1 MVPMTRTAHDE
12 VLDATEH
19 LPDGTTL
26 IVPQFDWDDYERLL
40 EDLAERP
47 HLRVSY
53 DCGKL
58 EIVSPLPEHEKY
70 ARFIDDLVR
79 AFADAQGLELE
90 KLGHTT
96 WKKRALAKGV
106 EADACYY
113 VRNAKRV
120 IGKRTIDLDSDPPPD
135 IAVEIDTTRDSS
147 KKFSIFAALAIP
159 ELWTY
164 DGHAVVIYQR
174 NDAAIYTVAP
184 GSRFL
189 PGLTGPMLAEALEFS
204 QTHGQTKA
212 LSEFRRKIRSL
223 KRKSP
228 R

>member
-1 MVPMTRTAHDE
+1 MILMPLRTTHDE

-19 LPDGTTL
+19 LPDGATL

-40 EDLAERP
+40 EELAERP
-47 HLRVSY
+47 RLRVRY

-79 AFADAQGLELE
+79 VFSDIYRLELE

-96 WKKRALAKGV
+96 WKRRALAKGV

-113 VRNAKRV
+113 IQNVKRV
-120 IGKRTIDLDSDPPPD
+120 VGKRTIDLDFDPPPD
-135 IAVEIDTTRDSS
+135 IAVEIDTTTDSA
-147 KKFSIFAALAIP
+147 KKFPIYAALAIQ

-164 DGHAVVIYQR
+164 DGHAVVIYQLQH
-174 NDAAIYTVAP
+174 DAYTVTQ

-189 PGLTGPMLAEALEFS
+189 SGLTGAMLAEALEVS
-204 QTHGQTKA
+204 KTHGQTKA

-223 KRKSP
+223 KRKNS